1 LCYLAEELVALLD
14 KKQRRT
20 LESALWPDGGV
31 LREEKGEKACCMPTL
46 FAVQ

>member
-1 LCYLAEELVALLD
+1 LCYFAEELVALSD

-20 LESALWPDGGV
+20 LESTLWPDGGG
-31 LREEKGEKACCMPTL
+31 LREEKGEKACCMPAL